1 MVEDKFV
8 TTGYAALDRLVDE
21 FNAPKLILVTH
32 NNKKEFLSDITTFV
46 SVSGKIPMAIFSL
59 ELKIEDAIH
68 NLIYSSAHI
77 NTDRD
82 DSKNFDTKEWHNI
95 SNAMGLFTEAPIV
108 ISDNTT
114 FLSDIE
120 DLTNK
125 FRKEYTDTRA
135 MVVIDNL
142 QLIDIAEDW
151 DHKGKLESIICRLE
165 GLSRSTNSIIL
176 LLTNHAHK
184 DSRFLDRISTW
195 VCL

>member
-1 MVEDKFV
+1 MLKDKFV
-8 TTGYAALDRLVDE
+8 TTGYAALDRLIDE
-21 FNAPKLILVTH
+21 FKVPKLILVTH

-46 SVSGKIPMAIFSL
+46 PVSGKIPMAIFSL
-59 ELKIEDAIH
+59 ELKTEDAIH

-77 NTDRD
+77 NTD
-82 DSKNFDTKEWHNI
+82 KNSYQSFDTKEWHNI

-114 FLSDIE
+114 SLSDIE
-120 DLTNK
+120 DLINK
-125 FRKEYTDTRA
+125 FRNEYTDTRA

-142 QLIDIAEDW
+142 QLIDIAEDLE
-151 DHKGKLESIICRLE
+151 HKGKLECIIYRLE
-165 GLSRSTNSIIL
+165 ELSKTTNSTIL

-184 DSRFLDRISTW
+184 DSRFLDKISTW